1 MDLLPEVPVA
11 ALRKVC
17 DPEQFN
23 FNTTEE
29 VEPLQGIIGQ
39 ERAVRAMEFG
49 LKIQKPGYNIFITG
63 LTGTG
68 KMSYARA
75 VVTEVAAKL
84 PTPDD
89 WCYVYNFR
97 DPSQPRVLCLPCGK
111 GYGLSQDLEELIEE
125 LQVEIPR
132 AFGSDD
138 YEKQKNDIIRE
149 FQDRSS
155 QLVEE
160 LTPRAAAQGF
170 SIRRTSTG
178 FVTVPVVDGKPLST
192 EEYEALPPEQKEEI
206 DRKSAAVQ
214 FDIRE
219 TVRRVQQAEK
229 EAREKIK
236 KLDAQVGLFCAG
248 HRIDA
253 LKEKYQDYPQVL
265 EYLDDLKHDILAN
278 LDLFRAEDEEQAAPP
293 WARHHRT
300 SALQKYKVN
309 LFIDR
314 RSCCGAPV
322 VVETNPTYY
331 NLGGRIEHE
340 NEGGFLS
347 TNFTMIR
354 PGAIHRA
361 NGGFLILQ
369 ARDVL
374 VNPFS
379 WEALKRV
386 LKTGQLT
393 VENMG
398 EQYGLIPLA
407 SLKPQPI
414 PVNLKVILIGNPL
427 LYHLLYQYDEDFRKL
442 FKIRVDFD
450 TEMERNP
457 ENEAKLAQFIS
468 FHCRQ
473 QSLRHFDRGAVAKVV
488 EYSSRL
494 AEDQDKLSTRFNDL
508 VEILYEADAWAALDG
523 AAYVEARHV
532 QKAIEEKHYRSNRL
546 EEKIREMFARGEI
559 LVDTDGWAVGQV
571 NGLSIVDLG
580 DYVFGR
586 PARITAATGL
596 GQRGVVNI
604 ERETKMSGSIHS
616 KGVLI
621 LSGYLAAK
629 YAQDVPLNLSASL
642 CFEQTYTGV
651 EGDSASS
658 AELYALLSSLAEV
671 PLNQGIAV
679 TGSINQKG
687 EIQPVGGVTAKIE
700 GFFRVCR
707 LKGLT
712 GRQGVIIPHQNVHNL
727 MLAEEVVEACR
738 QGLFHIYP
746 VRTVDEGLTILT
758 GLPAGERQPDGSY
771 PPGTIHYR
779 VLEKLKAYHRKL
791 QAREKEEGAGGAD
804 KEAAAAAEE

>member
-1 MDLLPEVPVA
+1 MALLPEVPVD
-11 ALRKVC
+11 ALRRTC
-17 DPEQFN
+17 DPTTFDFN
-23 FNTTEE
+23 STEE

-49 LKIQKPGYNIFITG
+49 LQVEKPGYNIFITG

-68 KMSYARA
+68 KMSYARSI
-75 VVTEVAAKL
+75 VTQVAAQR

-97 DPSQPRVLCLPCGK
+97 DPAQPRVLCLPCGK
-111 GYGLSQDLEELIEE
+111 GYGLSQDLAELIEE

-149 FQDRSS
+149 FQDRST

-160 LTPRAAAQGF
+160 LTQRAAALGF

-178 FVTVPVVDGKPLST
+178 FVTVPVIDGKPLSS
-192 EEYEALPPEQKEEI
+192 EEYEALPVEVKEEI
-206 DRKSAAVQ
+206 DRKSTTVQ
-214 FDIRE
+214 FDVRE
-219 TVRRVQQAEK
+219 TVRRVQQAER

-253 LKEKYQDYPQVL
+253 LREKYQEYPQVL
-265 EYLDDLKHDILAN
+265 EYLEALKQDILNN
-278 LDLFRAEDEEQAAPP
+278 LELFRGEEEEHGSPP
-293 WARHHRT
+293 WARHSRS

-314 RSCCGAPV
+314 RNCCGAPV
-322 VVETNPTYY
+322 IAETNPTYY
-331 NLGGRIEHE
+331 NLVGRIEHE
-340 NEGGFLS
+340 NEWGFLS
-347 TNFTMIR
+347 TNFLMIR
-354 PGAIHRA
+354 PGAMHRA

-393 VENMG
+393 IENMG

-407 SLKPQPI
+407 SLKPEPI
-414 PVNLKVILIGNPL
+414 PISLKVVLIGNPL
-427 LYHLLYQYDEDFRKL
+427 LYHLLYEYDEDFRKL

-450 TEMERNP
+450 TEMERSR
-457 ENEAKLAQFIS
+457 ENVRKLAQFIS

-473 QSLRHFDRGAVAKVV
+473 QNLRHFDRGAVAKVV

-494 AEDQDKLSTRFNDL
+494 AEDQEKLSTRFNEL

-523 AAYVEARHV
+523 ARYVEARHV
-532 QKAIEEKHYRSNRL
+532 QQAIEEKHYRSNRV
-546 EEKIREMFARGEI
+546 EEKIQEMFGRGEL
-559 LVDTDGWAVGQV
+559 LVDTDGRVIGQV
-571 NGLSIVDLG
+571 NGLSLVDLG

-586 PARITAATGL
+586 PSRITAATGL
-596 GQRGVVNI
+596 GQRGVVHI
-604 ERETKMSGSIHS
+604 ERETKMSGNIHS

-629 YAQDVPLNLSASL
+629 YAQEVPLNLSASL
-642 CFEQTYTGV
+642 CFEQLYTGV
-651 EGDSASS
+651 DGDSASS

-671 PLNQGIAV
+671 PLDQGIAV

-712 GRQGVIIPHQNVHNL
+712 GRQGVIIPYQNVHNL

-746 VRTVDEGLTILT
+746 VRTVDEGLAILT
-758 GLPAGERQPDGSY
+758 GMEPGERLPEGGY
-771 PPGTIHYR
+771 APGTVHYR
-779 VLEKLKAYHRKL
+779 VLEKLKTYHKKL
-791 QAREKEEGAGGAD
+791 QAKEKGEEAEGETEKEV
-804 KEAAAAAEE
+804 AAAQ